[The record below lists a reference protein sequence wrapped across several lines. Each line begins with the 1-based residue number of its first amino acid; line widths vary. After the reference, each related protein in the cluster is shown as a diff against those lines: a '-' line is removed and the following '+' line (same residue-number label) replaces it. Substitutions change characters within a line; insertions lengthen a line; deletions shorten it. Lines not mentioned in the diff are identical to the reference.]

1 MAFLS
6 TKGETRNEVM
16 VKVLKYSEKEK
27 RKFVFL
33 NGSYLNMTKDE
44 LLDLSV
50 SKDVIPYYVIGY
62 FYIFFFN
69 VYGFLPSI
77 PSNLVGLLHLFIF
90 SSTTLMFYALCILY
104 DFVKN
109 FLKVSGPIYVSI
121 PMAISNALVG
131 VIIHVI
137 VYLFFDEAQSIVS
150 LIGAI
155 FYNFII
161 SEILIFMFATYTLPK
176 ISSQRYHSEKSDYT
190 VELQY
195 VSLFGKKVNPDSVM
209 YIISDD
215 AYVKIF
221 TKDKVHHVIGKI
233 SDTPDVMRH
242 RGYLC
247 HRSYWINKNYV
258 EAISWK
264 GNFIHMV
271 RMVDG
276 RTIPVAK
283 VKSKV
288 IEELLL
294 SNSMIKFSE
303 F

>member
-1 MAFLS
+1 
-6 TKGETRNEVM
+6 M
-16 VKVLKYSEKEK
+16 VKVLKYSEMGK

-33 NGSYLNMTKDE
+33 NGSYLDMTKAE
-44 LLDLSV
+44 VLDLSI

-62 FYIFFFN
+62 FYISFFN
-69 VYGFLPSI
+69 VYSFLPSI
-77 PSNLVGLLHLFIF
+77 PSNLVGLIHFFIISSTAFIF
-90 SSTTLMFYALCILY
+90 IALCIFY
-104 DFVKN
+104 AFVKN
-109 FLKVSGPIYVSI
+109 LLKVSGPIYVSI
-121 PMAISNALVG
+121 PLALSNVLVG
-131 VIIHVI
+131 VIIHISVF
-137 VYLFFDEAQSIVS
+137 LFFGEAQTIVS
-150 LIGAI
+150 LIVTI

-161 SEILIFMFATYTLPK
+161 SEILIFMFVTYTLPK
-176 ISSQRYHSEKSDYT
+176 ISSQRYNSEKSDYT

-195 VSLFGKKVNPDSVM
+195 VSLFGKKLNPDSVM

-221 TKDKVHHVIGKI
+221 TKNKVHHVIGKI
-233 SDTPDVMRH
+233 SDTPDIMRH

-258 EAISWK
+258 EAINWK

-294 SNSMIKFSE
+294 TNSTIKFSE